1 LRGIDSLNI
10 QGPSPRGQF
19 IQLDKVTGSG
29 NRILCNSGVNIGGQS
44 SPEDAI
50 NMYKSSGIQIDPLL
64 IAGNKINGGGPSDSG
79 GGIML
84 GDDGGSYITAMYNVL
99 VNPGQYG
106 IGIASGNNIKILDNQ
121 VYAMQQPFTHVGIYV
136 WNQYS
141 SPCFSITVASK
152 RVNYKNSGGI
162 SNPFWDGSN
171 CGTIQKKNNTWS
183 ASLDP
188 RIINQ
193 PINYCLG
200 MGYNP

>member
-1 LRGIDSLNI
+1 
-10 QGPSPRGQF
+10 
-19 IQLDKVTGSG
+19 
-29 NRILCNSGVNIGGQS
+29 
-44 SPEDAI
+44 
-50 NMYKSSGIQIDPLL
+50 MYKSSGIQIDPLL

-141 SPCFSITVASK
+141 SPCFSITVANN